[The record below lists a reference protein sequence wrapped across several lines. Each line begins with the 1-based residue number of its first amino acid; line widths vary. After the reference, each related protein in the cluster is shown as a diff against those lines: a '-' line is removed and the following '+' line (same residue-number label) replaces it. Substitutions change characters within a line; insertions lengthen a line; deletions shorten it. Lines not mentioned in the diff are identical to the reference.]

1 MMYITYKTTKKIA
14 AKMMLAATIFIGAAN
29 GAEAQTMSA
38 SQTHYSTEDGLCSN
52 AVSNIIQ
59 DDYGYIWIGSWN
71 GLSRFDGFNFFN
83 YKTGGSSKVPL
94 LHNRIIDMISDQW
107 QNIWMRMYDGRVFML
122 ERTKDRI
129 VNPLE
134 GVKGYENLKTQN
146 TMAIT
151 SKGEVLAI
159 MKGVGI
165 YKMKY
170 TKWGFEN
177 ELITTGQLKPTVV
190 VEGYKGDLW
199 VGTDKGVR
207 RLSANHES
215 LSQNAIL
222 GEESITAMYSN
233 GYNVYVGTK
242 SGKVYSCAY
251 GQDPRFIKDTG
262 KAINSIFRDSYG
274 TVWISTGGQ
283 GISRINEKTGD
294 MKEFTQVVLVPEYD
308 VTGVKVSEVA
318 GTVWLTMSHGGFG
331 YYNRATDEVEYF
343 HNNPA
348 NTWDLSNTVAAYL
361 ALPEGVVFESTSRR
375 GLEKLEIQK
384 RTIERRKLFED
395 SAIENNENETRA
407 MYYDSHYK
415 VVLIGNKKGSL
426 IITDGTNKTI
436 VRGEDKGM
444 PFGRIY
450 GIMKDRR
457 GDYWISTKGN
467 GLFRLSPRAKDGG
480 YGALCAGGFD
490 FTNFRNNPDNKY
502 SISSDLVYKTIEDKY
517 GNLWVATYGG
527 GVNVI
532 KRGKDGR
539 ILFLNRNNVMTR
551 YPNDAF
557 LKVRT
562 VTLDKYG
569 KIWAGSTDGILVM
582 SYFNNKVKIQVVGDN
597 DDEEDNLQSKDVV
610 CLACA
615 HNGQMWVGTNGGGLS
630 RCDDYG
636 KGVYVFDTFGSQDG
650 LPSEEIK
657 SITFDERGN
666 VWFATDHILCSFD
679 VRKQIFSTFTIL
691 DGVDD
696 TLCSE
701 DAAVTLPNG
710 KILFGTLSGYYI
722 VDRSKLV
729 STNGSVMRLRITDF
743 MINGKIQS
751 PRFNANFDYFIP
763 DSRKVELPNH
773 DDEFSIRFASLNY
786 QLQHRIHY
794 QYCLEGYEEDWNNA
808 DNTRTATYSGLPA
821 GTYEFKVKA
830 FLLESP
836 DKYDMKT
843 ITIVVPPHFLLS
855 QSAIWIYMIL
865 AAAIVITLL
874 YIKEERRRKIE
885 REYQE
890 ELNGTADGTDD
901 DSAEAE
907 GEAAP
912 KSEEEVIEEAEI
924 IED

>member
-1 MMYITYKTTKKIA
+1 MMFTTNKKARKFAAKIA
-14 AKMMLAATIFIGAAN
+14 LAATIFAFAPQ
-29 GAEAQTMSA
+29 GAEAQTMHA
-38 SQTHYSTEDGLCSN
+38 SQSHYSTDDGLCSN

-59 DDYGYIWIGSWN
+59 DDYGYIWIGTWN

-83 YKTGGSSKVPL
+83 YKTGGQSKVPL
-94 LHNRIIDMISDQW
+94 LHNRITELINDQW

-122 ERTKDRI
+122 ERSKDRI
-129 VNPLE
+129 VNPLANI
-134 GVKGYENLKTQN
+134 KGHENIKTQN

-159 MKGVGI
+159 MKDVGI

-207 RLSANHES
+207 RLSANHET
-215 LSQNAIL
+215 LSQNAL
-222 GEESITAMYSN
+222 LPDESVTAMYSN

-242 SGKVYSCAY
+242 TGKIYECAY
-251 GQDPRFIKDTG
+251 GQEPQFIKDAG

-274 TVWISTGGQ
+274 TIWISTGGQ
-283 GISRINEKTGD
+283 GITRINEKTGD
-294 MKEFTQVVLVPEYD
+294 MKEFTQLVLVPEYD

-331 YYNRATDEVEYF
+331 YYNRSTDEVEYF

-361 ALPEGVVFESTSRR
+361 ALPEGVVFESTSRK

-384 RTIERRKLFED
+384 RTIERRKLFDD

-407 MYYDSHYK
+407 MYYDAHYN

-426 IITDGTNKTI
+426 IITDGTNKTV

-450 GIMKDRR
+450 GITKDRR

-467 GLFRLSPRAKDGG
+467 GLFRLSPRAKEGG

-532 KRGKDGR
+532 KREKDGR
-539 ILFLNRNNVMTR
+539 CLFLNRNNVMKS

-569 KIWAGSTDGILVM
+569 RVWAGSSDGILVM

-597 DDEEDNLQSKDVV
+597 DDEEDNLQSRDVV

-636 KGVYVFDTFGSQDG
+636 QGVYVFDTFGSQDG

-679 VRKQIFSTFTIL
+679 VRKQIFSTFTML

-701 DAAVTLPNG
+701 DAALTMPNG
-710 KILFGTLSGYYI
+710 KILFGTLNGYYI

-729 STNGSVMRLRITDF
+729 SANGSVMRLRITDF
-743 MINGKIQS
+743 MIYGVIQS
-751 PRFNANFDYFIP
+751 PRFSEQYDYYIP
-763 DSRKVELPNH
+763 DARKVELPAN

-794 QYCLEGYEEDWNNA
+794 QYMLEGYEEDWHNA
-808 DNTRTATYSGLPA
+808 DKTRTATYSGLPA
-821 GTYEFKVKA
+821 GTYEFKVRA

-836 DKYDMKT
+836 DKYDLKT
-843 ITIVVPPHFLLS
+843 ITVVVPQHFLLS
-855 QSAIWIYMIL
+855 ENAVWIYMVL
-865 AAAIVITLL
+865 AAAVAITLL
-874 YIKEERRRKIE
+874 YIKQERRRKEE
-885 REYQE
+885 REYEE
-890 ELNGTADGTDD
+890 ELKGSVEGTDNES
-901 DSAEAE
+901 SAEAE
-907 GEAAP
+907 AAP
-912 KSEEEVIEEAEI
+912 KAEEEVIEEAEI